1 MDPQNKN
8 GFYSVFV
15 VFATGLAQ
23 FYTKNEANFLF
34 LSLLSGEA
42 PKSGR
47 IDSTLYSKEKKDR
60 MQEVYSEN
68 GMSSSPE
75 RSSTQITL
83 CSRRVLVIG
92 SLTPLTTFLTSI
104 PIIFVIS
111 SLLEE
116 SLLRLFMTISFLS
129 VTSQDHFTNT
139 SWQRLLD
146 IR

>member
-1 MDPQNKN
+1 
-8 GFYSVFV
+8 
-15 VFATGLAQ
+15 
-23 FYTKNEANFLF
+23 
-34 LSLLSGEA
+34 
-42 PKSGR
+42 
-47 IDSTLYSKEKKDR
+47 

-92 SLTPLTTFLTSI
+92 SLIPLTTFLTSI
-104 PIIFVIS
+104 PIIFAIS